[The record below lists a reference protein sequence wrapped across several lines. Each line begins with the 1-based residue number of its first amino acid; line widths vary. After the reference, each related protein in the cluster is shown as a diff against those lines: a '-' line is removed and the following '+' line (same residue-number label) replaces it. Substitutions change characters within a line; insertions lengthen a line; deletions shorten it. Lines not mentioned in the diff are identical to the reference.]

1 MKRALIMI
9 AAATALFLNLSYAQ
23 KSSGDGLGSLLSPNV
38 SVDNIPKDL
47 KFPDTIMPYLIAQYN
62 ATVGKD
68 GAFDVQFKIVLLGT
82 KVTNNSTK
90 KFDFFQD
97 VAVSDLK
104 QAKNANRVT
113 VFSPDARVLA
123 INTLALSSNSN
134 YINALLSVLERDE
147 AVKPRIAAAKVITAL
162 GRNEIVVNKLSELL
176 KNQYGDS
183 RAKFKEQ
190 DQARFDEEKVAQA
203 IVETLGNIGDP
214 KAFPALM
221 MVATAS
227 DKHTED
233 TVNAAWDAMKKL
245 NW

>member
-1 MKRALIMI
+1 
-9 AAATALFLNLSYAQ
+9 
-23 KSSGDGLGSLLSPNV
+23 
-38 SVDNIPKDL
+38 
-47 KFPDTIMPYLIAQYN
+47 
-62 ATVGKD
+62 
-68 GAFDVQFKIVLLGT
+68 
-82 KVTNNSTK
+82 
-90 KFDFFQD
+90 
-97 VAVSDLK
+97 
-104 QAKNANRVT
+104 
-113 VFSPDARVLA
+113 
-123 INTLALSSNSN
+123 
-134 YINALLSVLERDE
+134 
-147 AVKPRIAAAKVITAL
+147 VITAL